1 MVKVSIIMPMYNQ
14 EKYIV
19 ECLSSVVRQTLK
31 EIEIIVVNDGSTDR
45 SLELV
50 RNFADKDGRIVII
63 DKPNSGYGHS
73 MNVGIARATG
83 EYIGIVETDDYVEE
97 DMFKDLYEA
106 AKSYGDV
113 DIVKSDFCRF
123 SGEHGYVVR
132 KAVKLSEKKG
142 YYNRVICPLQER
154 EVFRFPMNTWTGIY
168 RRDFLQKY
176 GIKHNE
182 TPGASYQDNGFWF
195 QTFCFA
201 RSLVLLDRAY
211 YMNRRDN
218 PNSSVYHPGKVYCVC
233 DEYSYIAQILD
244 KHPAVKAKIIGYY
257 WLKKYHN
264 YVFTL
269 HRIAYMYKKEFVL
282 RMQKEFA
289 EGELSGQLDR
299 SVFTEK
305 ERAELSL
312 LREDAERFL
321 EEADIAAGEN
331 PVLSA
336 VLVKTGENFLRTFE
350 SVANQKFGKIQII
363 CVGKSFTDA
372 ELDRVGKDERTTVLA
387 QDRPFADLVGQ
398 AMSLV
403 QGDYLHILASGTILD
418 ATMYSSVVKNL
429 EPSAAEMYVCGT
441 DLCFSDEFIRADL
454 RNFNTDFLFNGMA
467 SPAENEAL
475 LFAVGVSLNNKVF
488 RLSMIRRQAAR
499 LFSFD
504 ANGNSPFFVL
514 HCIAASRYVCYE
526 NECLV
531 KKYPSAAPTDYS
543 ALLEEYEKSAAA
555 LCEFSWVQ
563 KPFVNL
569 FAQEVYTWLAAGG
582 EGEKFVL
589 EHAGRIRELVS
600 LTRFSREC
608 YFNGYVYDL
617 LLKVLY
623 SARPPQQLQGVVADH
638 FNAAEVYIRTEAPY
652 VGERGASYGAFS
664 EELQQQMRDVVA
676 ARDKLAGDYRAIT
689 ESVSFRVGRMITY
702 LPRKV
707 RDTFRE
713 DRKAAQMRDLETKL
727 HRADERGSDII
738 AGEKPLVSIVMPLYN
753 VAKYLEECLDS
764 LLNQTYQNI
773 EIICVDDGSQDVTCQ
788 IAERYAKEYPNI
800 RLYRQEHLFAGVAR
814 NTGFDHV
821 NGKYTIFLDSDDF
834 FEPDFV
840 RSLVVRAE
848 STRAEVV
855 VCRCRGFDNTTGKFF
870 GMNWSVHE
878 QYLPLVPVFPGRAT
892 GKHFFFAFMG
902 WAWDK
907 MYLTD
912 FVRKSGLRFQDLRSS
927 NDAFFTFTSLA
938 VAKKISFVDKVLINQ
953 RRNLKTSISQTRSQ
967 SWDNCLLA
975 ADKIYEEWRKT
986 GLYRGK
992 MEQAFCN
999 WFVQFVCWH
1008 YYTLDEEAKAKLS
1021 AVLPRYIQ
1029 KYRLFER
1036 HSRFYYMQM
1045 DYERFRSITQ

>member
-1 MVKVSIIMPMYNQ
+1 MVKVSVIMPMYNQ

-31 EIEIIVVNDGSTDR
+31 EIEIIVVNDGSTDG
-45 SLELV
+45 SMALV
-50 RNFADKDGRIVII
+50 RGFAEKDPRIVVI

-73 MNVGIARATG
+73 MNVGIRRATG

-106 AKSYGDV
+106 AKSYGDA

-123 SGEHGYVVR
+123 SSEHGYVVR
-132 KAVKLSEKKG
+132 KTVKLSEKKG

-168 RRDFLQKY
+168 RRDFLLKY
-176 GIKHNE
+176 GIEHNE

-201 RSLVLLDRAY
+201 RSLVLLDRVY

-233 DEYSYIAQILD
+233 EEYAYIAKILE
-244 KHPAVKAKIIGYY
+244 KNPAVKAKIIGYY
-257 WLKKYHN
+257 WLKKYYN

-289 EGELSGQLDR
+289 EGDLSGQLDK

-305 ERAELSL
+305 ERAELAL
-312 LREDAERFL
+312 LREDAQRFL
-321 EEADIAAGEN
+321 EEADIAAGDK
-331 PVLSA
+331 PVVSA
-336 VLVKTGENFLRTFE
+336 ILVKTGEHFLRTFE

-363 CVGKSFTDA
+363 CVGRSFTDE
-372 ELDRVGKDERTTVLA
+372 ELERVGKDERTVVLA
-387 QDRPFADLVGQ
+387 EDRPLPDLVGQ
-398 AMSLV
+398 AMTLV
-403 QGDYLHILASGTILD
+403 QGDYLHILVSGTVLD
-418 ATMYSSVVKNL
+418 AATYSSAIKNL
-429 EPSAAEMYVCGT
+429 EPCAAEMYVCGT
-441 DLCFSDEFIRADL
+441 ELCFSDEFIRADL

-475 LFAVGVSLNNKVF
+475 LYAVGVSLNNKVF
-488 RLSMIRRQAAR
+488 RLSMIRKQAVR
-499 LFSFD
+499 LLSFD

-526 NECLV
+526 NESFV
-531 KKYPSAAPTDYS
+531 KRYPASEQTDYA
-543 ALLEEYEKSAAA
+543 ALLDEYEKSFASLAQTD
-555 LCEFSWVQ
+555 WVQ

-569 FAQEVYTWLAAGG
+569 FAQEVYTWLATGG
-582 EGEKFVL
+582 EGVSFVL
-589 EHAGRIRELVS
+589 EHAERIRELVS

-608 YFNGYVYDL
+608 FYNGYVYDL

-623 SARPPQQLQGVVADH
+623 AACTPQESEAVVADH
-638 FNAAEVYIRTEAPY
+638 FRAGEVYIRTEAPY
-652 VGERGASYGAFS
+652 VGERGASGGAVS
-664 EELQQQMRDVVA
+664 EELQQQMRDIIA
-676 ARDKLAGDYRAIT
+676 ARDCLAGDYRAIT

-707 RDTFRE
+707 RDTFRQ
-713 DRKAAQMRDLETKL
+713 DRKIAQQKKLEL
-727 HRADERGSDII
+727 RLRRADERGADII
-738 AGEKPLVSIVMPLYN
+738 AGAKPLVSIVMPLYN
-753 VAKYLEECLDS
+753 VAKYIEECLDS

-773 EIICVDDGSQDVTCQ
+773 EIICVDDGSQDITCQ
-788 IAERYAKEYPNI
+788 IVERYAKEYGNI
-800 RLYRQEHLFAGVAR
+800 RLYRQQHLFAGVAR
-814 NTGFDHV
+814 NTGFEHA

-834 FEPDFV
+834 FDPDFV
-840 RSLVVRAE
+840 RSMVVRAE

-855 VCRCRGFDNTTGKFF
+855 VCRCRGFDNLTGKFF

-878 QYLPLVPVFPGRAT
+878 QYLPLLPVFPGRAA

-912 FVRKSGLRFQDLRSS
+912 FVKKSGLRFQNLRSS

-938 VAKKISFVDKVLINQ
+938 VAKRVSFVDKVLINQ

-975 ADKIYEEWRKT
+975 ADKIYEEWRKS
-986 GLYRGK
+986 GLYRGS

-1008 YYTLDEEAKAKLS
+1008 YYSLDDEAKANLS
-1021 AVLPRYIQ
+1021 EQLPRYIR

>member
-1 MVKVSIIMPMYNQ
+1 MVKVSVIMPMYNQ

-31 EIEIIVVNDGSTDR
+31 EIEIIVVNDGSTDG
-45 SLELV
+45 SMALV
-50 RNFADKDGRIVII
+50 RGFAEKDPRIVVI

-73 MNVGIARATG
+73 MNVGIRRATG

-106 AKSYGDV
+106 AKSYGDA

-123 SGEHGYVVR
+123 SSEHGYVVR
-132 KAVKLSEKKG
+132 ETVKLSEKKG

-168 RRDFLQKY
+168 RRDFLLKY
-176 GIKHNE
+176 GIEHNE

-201 RSLVLLDRAY
+201 RSLVLLDRVY

-233 DEYSYIAQILD
+233 EEYAYIAKILE
-244 KHPAVKAKIIGYY
+244 KNPAVKAKIIGYY

-289 EGELSGQLDR
+289 EGDLSGQLDK

-305 ERAELSL
+305 ERAELAL
-312 LREDAERFL
+312 LREDAQRFL
-321 EEADIAAGEN
+321 EEADIAAGDK
-331 PVLSA
+331 PVVSA
-336 VLVKTGENFLRTFE
+336 ILVKTGEHFLRTFE

-363 CVGKSFTDA
+363 CVGRSFTDE
-372 ELDRVGKDERTTVLA
+372 ELERVGKDERTVVLA
-387 QDRPFADLVGQ
+387 EDRPLPDLVGQ
-398 AMSLV
+398 AMTLV
-403 QGDYLHILASGTILD
+403 QGDYLHILVSGTVLD
-418 ATMYSSVVKNL
+418 AATYSSAIKNL
-429 EPSAAEMYVCGT
+429 EPCAAEMYVCGT
-441 DLCFSDEFIRADL
+441 ELCFSDEFIRADL

-475 LFAVGVSLNNKVF
+475 LYAVGVSLNNKVF
-488 RLSMIRRQAAR
+488 RLSMIRKQAVR
-499 LFSFD
+499 LLSFD

-526 NECLV
+526 NESFV
-531 KKYPSAAPTDYS
+531 KRYPASAQTDYA
-543 ALLEEYEKSAAA
+543 ALLDEYEKSFASLAQTD
-555 LCEFSWVQ
+555 WVQ

-582 EGEKFVL
+582 EGVSFVL
-589 EHAGRIRELVS
+589 EHAERIRELVS

-608 YFNGYVYDL
+608 FYNGYVYDL

-623 SARPPQQLQGVVADH
+623 AACTPQESEAVVADH
-638 FNAAEVYIRTEAPY
+638 FRAGEVYIRAEAPY
-652 VGERGASYGAFS
+652 VGERGASGGAVS
-664 EELQQQMRDVVA
+664 EELQQQMRDIIA
-676 ARDKLAGDYRAIT
+676 ARDCLAGDYRAIT

-707 RDTFRE
+707 RDTFRQ
-713 DRKAAQMRDLETKL
+713 DRKIAQQKKLEL
-727 HRADERGSDII
+727 RLRRADERGADII
-738 AGEKPLVSIVMPLYN
+738 AGAKPLVSIVMPLYN
-753 VAKYLEECLDS
+753 VAKYIEECLDS

-773 EIICVDDGSQDVTCQ
+773 EIICVDDGSQDITCQ
-788 IAERYAKEYPNI
+788 IVERYAKEYGNI
-800 RLYRQEHLFAGVAR
+800 RLYRQQHLFAGVAR
-814 NTGFDHV
+814 NTGFEHA

-834 FEPDFV
+834 FDPDFV
-840 RSLVVRAE
+840 RSMVVRAE

-855 VCRCRGFDNTTGKFF
+855 VCRCRGFDNLTGKFF

-878 QYLPLVPVFPGRAT
+878 QYLPLLPVFPGRAA

-912 FVRKSGLRFQDLRSS
+912 FVKKSGLRFQDLRSS

-938 VAKKISFVDKVLINQ
+938 VAKRVSFVDKVLINQ

-975 ADKIYEEWRKT
+975 ADKIYEEWRKS
-986 GLYRGK
+986 GLYRGS

-1008 YYTLDEEAKAKLS
+1008 YYSLDDEAKAKLS
-1021 AVLPRYIQ
+1021 EQLPRYIR